1 MSEHD
6 LEDQPLPPGGML
18 VLTEVAMIGAAATIL
33 GDSAKAIRRRI
44 EDKVW
49 REGHEYHKRGGRVWI
64 DLKGVAAWV
73 RGDAEAA

>member
-1 MSEHD
+1 MDD
-6 LEDQPLPPGGML
+6 LDEQPLPHGSTMI
-18 VLTEVAMIGAAATIL
+18 VTEVAMIAAAAVIL
-33 GDSAKAIRRRI
+33 GDTPKAIRRRI

-49 REGHEYHKRGGRVWI
+49 VEGREYHRRGGRVWI